1 MALSFSLDRSVSGC
15 RSSDDADRNAA
26 GSLVT
31 SLQEKLTVVLP
42 MSALRGMSGHVASE
56 TRCRVLALGDLSNK
70 LVKLE
75 QQVSQACSPDSAP
88 DGAAADLDKGDS
100 GGKPNLNFKGPGR
113 WLTTRRSL
121 MTILWLWHEIGM
133 TAQEVESIVFGMGG

>member
-1 MALSFSLDRSVSGC
+1 MTDL
-15 RSSDDADRNAA
+15 AA
-26 GSLVT
+26 GSPRSRMT
-31 SLQEKLTVVLP
+31 
-42 MSALRGMSGHVASE
+42 LR
-56 TRCRVLALGDLSNK
+56 RPK
-70 LVKLE
+70 

-88 DGAAADLDKGDS
+88 DGAADLDKGDS

-133 TAQEVESIVFGMGG
+133 TAQEVESIVFGMGGWGDFGCSTSALWRGVRIEPDNASSGTPRRLPAFHLR